1 MFPPRLP
8 VHPLAVSLSRFRS
21 TKAIGL
27 AMALAAPF
35 GTQAANVTWES
46 TTGPTPGDG
55 FLWTNGLNWTG
66 DTVPNDLD
74 DLTFGLGTPG
84 TIALNGNQGANSL
97 TFNQNFTLGAYG
109 TNESLALGFGTGTGN
124 LFVTPGTFATINAAV
139 SGAFGL
145 TLSGGGKLYLTNFG
159 SSFTGDIFVDG
170 AGTTLVHRQEGPTPQ
185 YNGVGNAQEF
195 GRFDQVS
202 LGVSTA
208 LRTITLSNGG
218 EYKLINAGNNPEG
231 NFKNITIGTGGG
243 TFNLAPG
250 YLVEN
255 LDDVGQI
262 NATAETFTKAGKGRL
277 ILTGATSLAGGN
289 PLQGVVNINGGMLSL
304 DSVVGTPSRF
314 LGIAPIGTTVNV
326 NNGGTLFINSGTQ
339 SQFDIPSL
347 NLNDGSILAING
359 NNHVI
364 GLLTPAPGTTTAT
377 VNGTATIVVRDLFAT
392 QTARFIFMRTALAGS
407 GTLNILGNTAS
418 GGTPRLVLERGSEST
433 FSGTYRLNENVSL
446 ESNPRQNPTAN
457 VGKTIAD
464 GDIQFDGWA
473 GTLDL
478 RDSNATTSIFD
489 YTTNEI
495 TFTSSQAGGLNTIL
509 TIRGDTAAGT
519 GSMFNLG
526 TLTMGNHRLVMA
538 TNTVG
543 YQTGLADTAVI
554 KGDASIIMSGSS
566 TASTLSTLV
575 FSNPAALTE
584 DAAGRSLTLIKS
596 GSSNALASDV
606 IVGGAI
612 SISTVNLVTGTL
624 QLRGQNGAITT
635 GFGGAAPTITV
646 NGSGIPANGNTLPT
660 QGVLHLDNN
669 GSHLVGST
677 TLIAGGNQVANNRIA
692 DSATLILRGN
702 SILRMTSPN
711 SAQSTETIGTT
722 NVFGHGTF
730 DLVKT
735 GAPAAPVALT
745 INTLTLGPNATANFT
760 GTALGT
766 TGPNSSRI
774 VISSQAAGFMS
785 PAFHQ
790 ANEWAKYDTT
800 LDNGFAVGVTPFV
813 AGDYTTGT
821 AENTWAAGQQIKQ
834 TATAITLTGSR
845 TADRFNFQPT
855 ATSTLNVA
863 GFVLT
868 TAEGGIIS
876 SVNTQGFKD
885 GATAAPP
892 SGTAGIT
899 AGTTAAASSLFV
911 QANGTVEFHLP
922 IVNNAAGGA
931 VTFVKSGNGT
941 VVLSHQ
947 DRGVAAVQGTTVFTN
962 PTWSSTNTGG
972 WVINDGML
980 NVHRGQFL
988 GATPTTVTLNG
999 GQLEINEPVSI
1010 ANDASILPGWG
1021 HHIVVNGNAMVGFD
1035 DNGEANDASTGDRT
1049 LVKLGSL
1056 TVNNGSLLGLASFS
1070 DNDIAFMGGAT
1081 FNGKANLN
1089 IGTGG
1094 RSGVNNANIISGVL
1108 AGSGFDVLALGGNG
1122 ATLVLGGTQSDT
1134 VNNTYDGTATI
1145 YGATVRLNK
1154 ANGFTA
1160 ITDGAASE
1168 DVIINGGNLF
1178 WGPGQHGD
1186 LLTTNQAGIAT
1197 ATSAIQGTNNF
1208 GLLGIGP
1215 TSPAPIRNAG
1225 MNQIADTAGITL
1237 LTGNL
1242 GEADRITNEKFGTL
1256 TQKGGSFNV
1265 GLGTMEVTN
1274 ATISGGAVNIDRSG
1288 TLKVGTLT
1296 LLPGAP
1302 DMNVTTGLPVPGSSS
1317 TLEIGSGG
1325 VSLSGQNIV
1334 LGSGSSGNVTGSG
1347 GTLKLG
1353 GNVTV
1358 VGSDLLGGSY
1368 GRKGIYIQTG
1378 NSFRELGDSKVDL
1391 VGGNRDFNVETNVI
1405 FTVTAPVTNG
1415 GIIKSGGGALV
1426 LEPYRPSTFAGPIVV
1441 NSGVLEAKGDGAL
1454 GTGAGGVTI
1463 NSGGTVKLDSTWTY
1477 GGTFT
1482 VAGPGAL
1489 IPGDDNAREV
1499 GALVSEIGTN
1509 RLSGGVVLSGAATLA
1524 GSAVIDPSVTPA
1536 TGGQPF
1542 RIGTLRIEGA
1552 SGITGTGNLTLS
1564 GNGEGVIVNGVNLT
1578 SGNVIKDGAGRWTIS
1593 GASSFAGSTTVTA
1606 GTLRITNDSA
1616 LGTTAGGTTVF
1627 TGSLELLG
1635 GISVAEPLTLFGAGA
1650 NGISGAVV
1658 NVSGSNTLSGAIAA
1672 RQGATLQSNTGT
1684 LTVSGTVT
1692 GTNAVALSGQG
1703 AGVVSGGLALGTAG
1717 LIKNGTGTWTLSG
1730 GNSFTG
1736 ATTVNGGTLV
1746 LNYGTNNT
1754 SKLSTISP
1762 LNFGGGSLTVTGSS
1776 TAATS
1781 QSVGG
1786 VNLTAGGAN
1795 ITVTNGAGQN
1805 ATLALGAITHFV
1817 GGTVNFS
1824 LPAAGSITSSSPNT
1838 NGILGGYA
1846 TVGGQNWA
1854 TVSGGAISAFTAYQ
1868 PLSTGSLV
1876 PDNNNSQLLGV
1887 QTQVD
1892 NVTTNSLKI
1901 GNAAGVNL
1909 DLFNLTLSSGGVL
1922 FSGSTFGAITGT
1934 GTLSGATAEDELLI
1948 HTSGGTLEVTAP
1960 LIGVGGGS
1968 LTKAGG
1974 GKLFLSGN
1982 SQFSGS
1988 VNINGGTLSIVGPG
2002 GTNHPNALGSA
2013 AGPRNLNING
2023 GTFEVVGGDYDSGAG
2038 NMFYVI
2044 GPAGGTVR
2052 STLGSTITINDG
2064 VGQFSGPGDVTFTGG
2079 GRYAMTGGNPSFP
2092 NFLGNVM
2099 VDGGIL
2105 SVGNSNV
2112 LGGRKEQTITLRPG
2126 STIINNAGFGLGA
2139 NGLPNNIIVPEGG
2152 VEFFALGASR
2162 AYSGDIQLSGTNTI
2176 ALFERDNPVSERQI
2190 HFNGRVSGTNVTLN
2204 VFGIRADAAQPFYL
2218 SSGANELTGTI
2229 NLNTNAV
2236 LEVRV
2241 PGSLG
2246 LNTGDMTVNLQG
2258 NNSRL
2263 LLRHYQN
2270 GDYRANVVVN
2280 APTVSE
2286 INSDRLAN
2294 FGGGANQLL
2303 TINNLTSNTNG
2314 ILTFNGG
2321 NGYATRVAGTVT
2333 LNANTIINTINANAL
2348 FENGITFANGADT
2361 LEKRG
2366 AGVSLILRGPS
2377 NHSGPTIVQQGFL
2390 ILQGNG
2396 ALPNTSAIVL
2406 RGGEVRIENSDVV
2419 NTNRLN
2425 DAAPITLGGGT
2436 LRITGNE
2443 TLGTVTAV
2451 GGTTIVVNN
2460 PISETVP
2467 NPLTLTGFTRQ
2478 VGSVVQFQSPDV
2490 GAGAVGQNTN
2500 ASTRVGSRIF
2510 IPGQADTTQTIPG
2523 FLGNNSLDFIQ
2534 YNGTTLDNGFAL
2546 GVQDMRNPGN
2556 ANSPQNYTNDPA
2568 EAAWNDSV
2576 IARLTNGT
2584 DNTTVSTPMTTNRAL
2599 DAIKAETGGT
2609 GRIRE
2614 IATGGFQLRIEGGG
2628 ILDVSATNPHSFNV
2642 TGTGTL
2648 TAGPAAPGAGTAELF
2663 LGGTGTINITAS
2675 IVNNGTQPVALVKT
2689 GTGQVN
2695 LNGPAGTAYSG
2706 GTYVTQG
2713 VLNILTN
2720 TALGAATNP
2729 ITLSGGTLQF
2739 NIADPQAAGTGGPLG
2754 GLGQS
2759 VNVTANSL
2767 IILDNGVGPNTDT
2780 DLAFGALTING
2791 GTTLGIRGFDSL
2803 DATFTGT
2810 HSFSGT
2816 PTIDLPQLGGGSDP
2830 NTATAATVIALSGP
2844 ITGSGFYVTSSANAN
2859 NTAARLQIG
2868 GGATDAAPNTY
2879 TGKVILMPGSNNEDL
2894 FVELN
2899 KPAGVTAV
2907 TGDLELN
2914 GGKIISNF
2922 DNQIADTSNL
2932 TLNWGGIDFN
2942 GKNETIA
2949 SVTQNGGFV
2958 RTNFDGSLVS
2968 NNVVTVTGDYNFT
2981 GADDFN
2987 AVGGSNFTSNGLDV
3001 GSNSTLVVV
3010 GKLRMNGYS
3019 RAAVGATASNLIVGG
3034 LEMTGTTLTE
3044 TGLESL
3050 IRLNGDVT
3058 TLPSSNTA
3066 RLGNTTVIGAR
3077 VELNGT
3083 RTFNVADGSAGLDLS
3098 VSSGLVDST
3107 NPAAVGGLI
3116 KTGPGTMQL
3125 EGSANANNYTGPTN
3139 INEGTVVLFKDVGVN
3154 ALGAGVGTVTVGDG
3168 IGGAKADKLIIRNSE
3183 QLSDTTNL
3191 TVASSGVV
3199 DLKTFSTSESI
3210 NSLAGNGSVELGAT
3224 STLSVIGMTDTVFD
3238 GAVEGTGGLTKSGTG
3253 KLNLNGANNYL
3264 GRTSV
3269 EGGTLAVRG
3278 SIGAVTTLLGSTLS
3292 PGEGAARLNVRGNF
3306 DLQSGATLKIE
3317 LGGPI
3322 PGTSYDQIIVTGSI
3336 TLAGDLQG
3344 SLINGFTGSPDFF
3357 FIIIND
3363 GTDPVNGT
3371 FNGLPEGSLTT
3382 FSGTPFQIFY
3392 SANSETGTQTGGN
3405 DVLVVVPEPTTA
3417 ASLLM
3422 VLGSMLGF
3430 NRFRRRHV

>member
-1 MFPPRLP
+1 
-8 VHPLAVSLSRFRS
+8 
-21 TKAIGL
+21 
-27 AMALAAPF
+27 MALAAPV
-35 GTQAANVTWES
+35 GTQAANLTWES

-55 FLWTNGLNWTG
+55 FLWTNRLNWTG
-66 DTVPNDLD
+66 DVLPSTDPLASD

-84 TIALNGNQGANSL
+84 IIALGGNQFANSI

-109 TNESLALGFGTGTGN
+109 TIDSLTLGFGTGTGN
-124 LFVTPGTFATINAAV
+124 LFVTPGTFATINAALKGD
-139 SGAFGL
+139 SGL
-145 TLSGGGKLYLTNFG
+145 NLSGGGKVYLTNFG
-159 SSFTGDIFVDG
+159 STFTGDITVDG
-170 AGTTLVHRQEGPTPQ
+170 TGTTLVHRQEGPTPQ

-195 GRFDQVS
+195 GRSDQIS
-202 LGVSTA
+202 LGFSTA
-208 LRTITLSNGG
+208 LRTITLTNGG
-218 EYKLINAGNNPEG
+218 EYKLISAGNNPEG
-231 NFKNITIGTGGG
+231 NFKNISIGAGGG

-250 YLVEN
+250 YMVQS

-262 NATAETFTKAGKGRL
+262 NVTAEAFTKAGKGRL
-277 ILTGATSLAGGN
+277 ILTGNNPTGAQLALGN

-304 DSVVGTPSRF
+304 DSVAAQPTDSRF
-314 LGIAPIGTTVNV
+314 LGIAPTGTTVNV

-339 SQFDIPSL
+339 SQFDIPAL
-347 NLNDGSILAING
+347 NLNDGSILGINA
-359 NNHVI
+359 NNHII
-364 GLLTPAPGTTTAT
+364 GLLTPVAGATTAT

-407 GTLNILGNTAS
+407 GTLNILGNTAA
-418 GGTPRLVLERGSEST
+418 GGTPRLVIERGSEST

-446 ESNPRQNPTAN
+446 EANPRRNPTAN
-457 VGKTIAD
+457 VGKVIAD
-464 GDIQFDGWA
+464 GDIQFDGWG
-473 GTLDL
+473 GTLDV
-478 RDSNATTSIFD
+478 RDSTATTTVFD
-489 YTTNEI
+489 YTTNEVTI
-495 TFTSSQAGGLNTIL
+495 TTTQAGAVNTISP
-509 TIRGDTAAGT
+509 IRGDTAAGT
-519 GSMFNLG
+519 GHLLNLG
-526 TLTMGNHRLVMA
+526 TLTMGNHRLA
-538 TNTVG
+538 IAGNNS
-543 YQTGLADTAVI
+543 YQTGFADTAQI
-554 KGDASIIMSGSS
+554 KGDAVLIMNADNGF
-566 TASTLSTLV
+566 AV
-575 FSNPAALTE
+575 FSNPSSISE
-584 DAAGRSLTLIKS
+584 DAAGRSLTILKS
-596 GSSNALASDV
+596 GTGSTATRDV
-606 IVGGAI
+606 IDGGAI
-612 SISTVNLVTGTL
+612 SLSNLTIATGTL
-624 QLRGQNGAITT
+624 QLRGPNGAITS
-635 GFGGAAPTITV
+635 GFGGAAPTITI
-646 NGSGIPANGNTLPT
+646 NGSGLPGNGSTLPT
-660 QGVLHLDNN
+660 QGLLHLDNN
-669 GSHLVGST
+669 GNHVVGGT
-677 TLIAGGNQVANNRIA
+677 TVIAAGNQVANDRIA
-692 DSATLILRGN
+692 DSATLNLRGN
-702 SILRMTSPN
+702 SILRITSAN
-711 SAQSTETIGTT
+711 NLQSTEAIGTAK
-722 NVFGHGTF
+722 VFGHGTF

-735 GAPAAPVALT
+735 GTPAAPVALT
-745 INTLTLGPNATANFT
+745 INTLTVGPNATANFT

-766 TGPNSSRI
+766 TGANSSRI
-774 VISSQAAGFMS
+774 VIASQGAGFMS

-800 LDNGFAVGVTPFV
+800 LDNGFAVGVTPF
-813 AGDYTTGT
+813 AALDYTTGT
-821 AENTWAAGQQIKQ
+821 AENTWVAGQQIKQ

-855 ATSTLNVA
+855 GASTLNVA

-899 AGTTAAASSLFV
+899 AGTTATASSLFV
-911 QANGTVEFHLP
+911 HTNGTLEFHLP

-931 VTFVKSGNGT
+931 VTFVKSGTGT

-947 DRGVAAVQGTTVFTN
+947 DRGVAAGQGSTVFTT

-999 GQLEINEPVSI
+999 GQLEINEPVST

-1035 DNGEANDASTGDRT
+1035 DNGEANDGSTGDRT

-1081 FNGKANLN
+1081 FNGKANLS
-1089 IGTGG
+1089 IGANG
-1094 RSGVNNANIISGVL
+1094 RSGVNNANIISGAI
-1108 AGSGFDVLALGGNG
+1108 AGSGFDVLALSGGS
-1122 ATLVLGGTQSDT
+1122 TLVLGGTQNDT
-1134 VNNTYDGTATI
+1134 VNNTYDGTVTL

-1225 MNQIADTAGITL
+1225 MNQIADTASITL

-1265 GLGTMEVTN
+1265 GLGTMEVTS
-1274 ATISGGAVNIDRSG
+1274 ATISAGAVNIDRSG

-1317 TLEIGSGG
+1317 TLEIGTGG

-1334 LGSGSSGNVTGSG
+1334 IGSGSSGNVAGSG
-1347 GTLKLG
+1347 GILKLG

-1358 VGSDLLGGSY
+1358 VGSDLIGGSY
-1368 GRKGIYIQTG
+1368 GRKGIYIQIG

-1391 VGGNRDFNVETNVI
+1391 VGGTRDFNVETNAI
-1405 FTVTAPVTNG
+1405 FTVTAPLTNG
-1415 GIIKSGGGALV
+1415 GISKSGSGALV
-1426 LEPYRPSTFAGPIVV
+1426 LEPYRPSTFAGPITV

-1509 RLSGGVVLSGAATLA
+1509 RLTGAVVLSGAATLA

-1536 TGGQPF
+1536 TGGEPF

-1552 SGITGTGNLTLS
+1552 GGITGTGNLTLS
-1564 GNGEGVIVNGVNLT
+1564 GNGDGVILNGVNLT

-1593 GASSFAGSTTVTA
+1593 GASSYAGTTTVTA
-1606 GTLRITNDSA
+1606 GTLRISNDNA
-1616 LGTTAGGTTVF
+1616 LGTTAGETTVLE
-1627 TGSLELLG
+1627 GSLELLG

-1650 NGISGAVV
+1650 IAQSGAVV

-1672 RQGATLQSNTGT
+1672 RQGATLQSNAGT

-1692 GTNAVALSGQG
+1692 GTDTVTLSGQA
-1703 AGVVSGGLALGTAG
+1703 AGVVSGGLALGAAG

-1754 SKLSTISP
+1754 SKLSNASP

-1781 QSVGG
+1781 QTVGG
-1786 VNLTAGGAN
+1786 VNLNAGNAN
-1795 ITVTNGAGQN
+1795 VTVTNGAGQN
-1805 ATLALGAITHFV
+1805 ATLALGAITHSV
-1817 GGTVNFS
+1817 GGTVNFNP
-1824 LPAAGSITSSSPNT
+1824 PAAGSITSSTPNT

-1876 PDNNNSQLLGV
+1876 PDNNNSQMSGF

-1892 NVTTNSLKI
+1892 NLTTNSLKI
-1901 GNAAGVNL
+1901 GNASGVNL
-1909 DLFNLTLSSGGVL
+1909 DSFSLTLNSGGVL
-1922 FSGSTFGAITGT
+1922 FTGSTFGAITGNGI
-1934 GTLSGATAEDELLI
+1934 GTLSGATPEDELLI
-1948 HTSGGTLEVTAP
+1948 HTSGGTLEITAP
-1960 LIGVGGGS
+1960 LIGLGGGS
-1968 LTKAGG
+1968 LTKAGA

-1982 SQFSGS
+1982 SQFNGS

-2002 GTNHPNALGSA
+2002 GTTHPNALGNA

-2023 GTFEVVGGDYDSGAG
+2023 GTFEVLGGNYDSGAT

-2044 GPAGGTVR
+2044 GPAGATVR
-2052 STLGSTITINDG
+2052 STLGSTIIINDG
-2064 VGQFSGPGDVTFTGG
+2064 SNSQSPFQLSGPGDLTFTGG
-2079 GRYAMTGGNPSFP
+2079 GRYTLTGGAPSFP
-2092 NFLGNVM
+2092 LFFGNVT

-2105 SVGNSNV
+2105 SVGNNNNTTTNV
-2112 LGGRKEQTITLRPG
+2112 LGGRREQTITLKAG

-2139 NGLPNNIIVPEGG
+2139 NGLPNNIVVPDGG
-2152 VEFFALGASR
+2152 VEFFALSASR

-2190 HFNGRVSGTNVTLN
+2190 HFNGRVSGTGVTLN

-2218 SSGANELTGTI
+2218 SSGRNDLTGTI

-2246 LNTGDMTVNLQG
+2246 LNTGDVTVNLQG

-2263 LLRHYQN
+2263 LLRHFQN

-2280 APTVSE
+2280 ATSE
-2286 INSDRLAN
+2286 INSDRLVN
-2294 FGGGANQLL
+2294 FAGGANQLL

-2366 AGVSLILRGPS
+2366 AGVSIILRGPS

-2419 NTNRLN
+2419 NTNRIN

-2460 PISETVP
+2460 PFSETVP

-2523 FLGNNSLDFIQ
+2523 FIGNNSLDFIQ
-2534 YNGTTLDNGFAL
+2534 YNGTTLDNGFDL

-2568 EAAWNDSV
+2568 ENAWNDSV

-2584 DNTTVSTPMTTNRAL
+2584 DNTTVTTPLTANRAL
-2599 DAIKAETGGT
+2599 DAIKVETGGT
-2609 GRIRE
+2609 NRIRE
-2614 IATGGFQLRIEGGG
+2614 IATAGFQLRIEGGG
-2628 ILDVSATNPHSFNV
+2628 ILDVSATGHTFNI
-2642 TGTGTL
+2642 TGGSL
-2648 TAGPAAPGAGTAELF
+2648 TAGPASPGANTAELF
-2663 LGGTGTINITAS
+2663 LGGNGTNVNGVINISAAV
-2675 IVNNGTQPVALVKT
+2675 VNNGTQPVAVVKT
-2689 GTGQVN
+2689 GVGQVN
-2695 LNGPAGTAYSG
+2695 LSSPTAPAGTTAYSG

-2729 ITLSGGTLQF
+2729 ITLSGGTLTF
-2739 NIADPQAAGTGGPLG
+2739 NIADSQPPGTGGPLG

-2780 DLAFGALTING
+2780 DLAFGSLTITG

-2816 PTIDLPQLGGGSDP
+2816 PTIDLPQLGSGSDP
-2830 NTATAATVIALSGP
+2830 NTAATASLITLVGP
-2844 ITGSGFYVTSSANAN
+2844 ITGSGFYVTSSGNVN
-2859 NTAARLQIG
+2859 NTTARLQIG
-2868 GGATDAAPNTY
+2868 GGATDSAPNTY

-2899 KPAGVTAV
+2899 KPAGVTAI
-2907 TGDLELN
+2907 TGDIELN

-2922 DNQIADTSNL
+2922 DNQIADSSNL
-2932 TLNWGGIDFN
+2932 TLNWGGVDFN

-2987 AVGGSNFTSNGLDV
+2987 AVAGSNFTSNGLDV

-3010 GKLRMNGYS
+3010 GTLRMNGYS
-3019 RAAVGATASNLIVGG
+3019 RAAVGALASNLIVGG

-3044 TGLESL
+3044 SGLESL

-3058 TLPSSNTA
+3058 TFASSNTA
-3066 RLGNTTVIGAR
+3066 RLGNTTVTGAK

-3083 RTFNVADGSAGLDLS
+3083 RTFTVADGSAGLDFS

-3116 KTGPGTMQL
+3116 KTGPGSMQL
-3125 EGSANANNYTGPTN
+3125 EGSANPNDYTGPTN
-3139 INEGTVVLFKDVGVN
+3139 INEGTVVLFKDVGIN

-3168 IGGAKADKLIIRNSE
+3168 IGGAKADKLIIRNSD
-3183 QLSDTTNL
+3183 QMSDTTNL
-3191 TVASSGVV
+3191 IVASSGVV

-3210 NSLAGNGSVELGAT
+3210 NSLSGSGSVELGAT
-3224 STLSVIGMTDTVFD
+3224 STLTVLGANNTVFD
-3238 GAVEGTGGLTKSGTG
+3238 GVVEGTGGLTKSGIG
-3253 KLNLNGANNYL
+3253 ILNLNGANNYL

-3269 EGGTLAVRG
+3269 EGGTLAVKG
-3278 SIGAVTTLLGSTLS
+3278 SIGGVTTLPGATLS
-3292 PGEGAARLNVRGNF
+3292 PGVGAAGLNVRGNF
-3306 DLQSGATLKIE
+3306 DLQSGAILKIE
-3317 LGGPI
+3317 LGGTVA
-3322 PGTSYDQIIVTGSI
+3322 GTSFDQINVTGGGI
-3336 TLAGDLQG
+3336 TLAGELQG
-3344 SLINGFTGSPDFF
+3344 SLIDGFTGSSDFF

-3371 FNGLPEGSLTT
+3371 FNGLPEGSIVN
-3382 FSGTPFQIFY
+3382 FSGKPFQIFY
-3392 SANSETGTQTGGN
+3392 SANSETNSLTGGN
-3405 DVLVVVPEPTTA
+3405 DVLIVVPEPAAA
-3417 ASLLM
+3417 ASLLIG
-3422 VLGSMLGF
+3422 LGSLLGF